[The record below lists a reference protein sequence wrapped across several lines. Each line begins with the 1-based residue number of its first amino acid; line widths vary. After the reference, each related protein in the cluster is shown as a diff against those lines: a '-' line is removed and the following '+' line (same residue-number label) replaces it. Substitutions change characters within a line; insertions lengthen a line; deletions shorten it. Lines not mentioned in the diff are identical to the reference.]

1 MVGTCASVS
10 PRPICW
16 NTLFPT
22 LCTHF
27 SFHLLSFQPLA
38 FLTTFPA
45 LLDLPLQK
53 LSGLTAAI
61 ASTELTTT
69 WDHLMVPSSVR
80 APGLACHV
88 PHDITST
95 LGCLPLGACA
105 CAKSLQSG
113 PTLCDRMDWSLP
125 GSPVHGIL
133 QARILEWVG
142 ILLSRGSSQPSLCL
156 GRWAL
161 QH

>member
-10 PRPICW
+10 PRPLCC

-27 SFHLLSFQPLA
+27 FHLLSFRRLA

-69 WDHLMVPSSVR
+69 RDHVMVPSSVR
-80 APGLACHV
+80 ASGLACRG
-88 PHDITST
+88 PYDITST
-95 LGCLPLGACA
+95 LGCLPLGV
-105 CAKSLQSG
+105 CAKSLQFG
-113 PTLCDRMDWSLP
+113 PTLCDRMDCSLP

-133 QARILEWVG
+133 QARIMVWVG
-142 ILLSRGSSQPSLCL
+142 ILFSRGSSQPSLCL